1 MHIIL
6 LLLYSIKNS
15 LIGGNIICYSICFV
29 QSIKP
34 SFYPLWHHTIGIVQC
49 SLTLCKNRINN
60 SCVLFILNCL
70 FEVVENIGMELEKFN
85 NKMMNCKEARYIAL
99 SSCFFLVPIYR
110 GFSCGVY
117 GYTIPLFLSWFFSVN
132 YWRNPCYSWRRDV
145 DILCSQIS
153 CTMFSCLFIFVVK
166 NPLYYMNIA
175 GAYYLFCISNKK
187 FEEGYPYWWK
197 YHILF
202 HLVCSWN
209 TFIIL
214 NYVCLSKNGE
224 HGSV

>member
-1 MHIIL
+1 
-6 LLLYSIKNS
+6 
-15 LIGGNIICYSICFV
+15 
-29 QSIKP
+29 
-34 SFYPLWHHTIGIVQC
+34 
-49 SLTLCKNRINN
+49 
-60 SCVLFILNCL
+60 LFILNCL
-70 FEVVENIGMELEKFN
+70 FELVENIGMELEKFN

-110 GFSCGVY
+110 GFSCNVY

-175 GAYYLFCISNKK
+175 CAYYLFYISNEK
-187 FEEGYPYWWK
+187 FKEGYPYWWK